1 MDWLQRLDVWV
12 AIFSL
17 GALAWFELRL
27 GRFFGPIVQSLVGSA
42 TDAAEEM
49 KQRRRRSPTTV
60 RLKSRPVRGDGGRF
74 DGSLPAVTQTG
85 NLPERKLPEVTALQR
100 GVTGGNS
107 VAEVTV
113 SFQEAVL
120 IAARLERGMSPSAVL
135 KSLPGY
141 SPKKNYDL
149 YKAKIE
155 QVRSALAELEPAAIA
170 QETVQ
175 EVA

>member
-12 AIFSL
+12 ALFTL

-27 GRFFGPIVQSLVGSA
+27 GRFVGPIVQSLTGAA
-42 TDAAEEM
+42 TEAAEDV
-49 KQRRRRSPTTV
+49 KRRRKLPTTV
-60 RLKSRPVRGDGGRF
+60 RLKSRPVRRGDGRF
-74 DGSLPAVTQTG
+74 NGSLPAVTSAG
-85 NLPERKLPEVTALQR
+85 NDEQPSCDEVTALQR
-100 GVTGGNS
+100 EVTGGND

-113 SFQEAVL
+113 SFQEAAL

-149 YKAKIE
+149 YKAKVE
-155 QVRSALAELEPAAIA
+155 QVRAALAELEPAEEA
-170 QETVQ
+170 QE
-175 EVA
+175 AS